1 MASTSVPGIA
11 RRTVTIRVRA
21 LVLGFGMVV
30 LFGGVWYALHWATS
44 LTPLTNGAEDTAP
57 IGLGVVPHTSDPAD
71 TGPPAY
77 TWQRGGRFVDTLWLI
92 NSASVPI
99 TITGATHTPNDWVGQ
114 FTGPTLGIANTKYP
128 GTYSTFHPVTIPAGG
143 ERAIAFIF
151 HANPH
156 ACGNNTPGT
165 TGSTDA
171 VTLHFTTLSVFS
183 DTQAVALDQP
193 LVMRGPTKA
202 ACTA

>member
-77 TWQRGGRFVDTLWLI
+77 T
-92 NSASVPI
+92 
-99 TITGATHTPNDWVGQ
+99 WVGQ